1 MLRKLVAQ
9 GNSVFVIE
17 HALEVI
23 SQSGLVIDLGLEGG
37 SKGGN
42 IVAIGTPSALA
53 VPNKIAIQDN
63 ICENT

>member
-1 MLRKLVAQ
+1 M
-9 GNSVFVIE
+9 FVIE